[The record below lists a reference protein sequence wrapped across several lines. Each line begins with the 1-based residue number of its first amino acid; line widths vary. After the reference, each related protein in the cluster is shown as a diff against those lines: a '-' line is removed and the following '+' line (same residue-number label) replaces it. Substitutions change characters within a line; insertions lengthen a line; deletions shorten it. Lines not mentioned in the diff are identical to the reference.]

1 MDAAVRESEDLALFR
16 DSARRFFEKECLPH
30 VDRWEREGIVDRDI
44 WRKAGAAGLLCASV
58 PAEYGGPGG
67 TFAHEK
73 IATEEQARAGV
84 TGFAN
89 SLHSS
94 VVVPYIV
101 NYGSEEQK
109 QRWLPKLCS
118 GELIC
123 AIAMTEPGTGSDLQ
137 GVRTTAKLDGNHYV
151 INGAKTF
158 ISNGQLADLVI
169 VVTKTNPKEGAKG
182 VSLIVVET
190 QGLDGFKRGRNL
202 EKIGQHAQDTSELFF
217 DNVRVPTA
225 NLLGPEE
232 GLGFKQLMTQL
243 PQERLMIAID
253 AVATMERAIDLTVAY
268 VKDRKAFG
276 RPIIDF
282 QNTRFKLA
290 EAKTEA
296 RIARI
301 FVDDCAEKLMNGEL
315 DAETGAMAKWW
326 ASDRCCR
333 MLDECLQL
341 FGGYGFMREFPIGRM
356 WADARV
362 FKIYG
367 GTNEI
372 MKELISRSL

>member
-1 MDAAVRESEDLALFR
+1 VDAAVRESEELTLFR

-30 VDRWEREGIVDRDI
+30 VERWEREGIVGRDI
-44 WRKAGAAGLLCASV
+44 WLKAGAAGMLCAAV

-73 IATEEQARAGV
+73 ILIEEQARLGIG
-84 TGFAN
+84 GFAN

-94 VVVPYIV
+94 IITPYIL

-109 QRWLPKLCS
+109 RRWLPKLAS
-118 GELIC
+118 GELIA

-151 INGAKTF
+151 IDGAKTF
-158 ISNGQLADLVI
+158 ISNGQLADLV
-169 VVTKTNPKEGAKG
+169 VVVAKTNPKEGAKG

-190 QGLDGFKRGRNL
+190 AGLEGFKRGRNL

-232 GLGFKQLMTQL
+232 GLGFKQLMQQL
-243 PQERLMIAID
+243 PQERLVIAID
-253 AVATMERAIDLTVAY
+253 AVALMERALDLTIAY

-276 RPIIDF
+276 RAIIDF

-290 EAKTEA
+290 EAKSET
-296 RIARI
+296 RIARV
-301 FVDDCAEKLMNGEL
+301 FVDDCAEKLLNGEL
-315 DAETGAMAKWW
+315 DAETAAMAKWW
-326 ASDRCCR
+326 TSDRLCH
-333 MLDECLQL
+333 LIDECLQL
-341 FGGYGFMREFPIGRM
+341 FGGYGYMREFPIARM
-356 WADARV
+356 WGDARV
-362 FKIYG
+362 LKIYG

-372 MKELISRSL
+372 MKELISRTL